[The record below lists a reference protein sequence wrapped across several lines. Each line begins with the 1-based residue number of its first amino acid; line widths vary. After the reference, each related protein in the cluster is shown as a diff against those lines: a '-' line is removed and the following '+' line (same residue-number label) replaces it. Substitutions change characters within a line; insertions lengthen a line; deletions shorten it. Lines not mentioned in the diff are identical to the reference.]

1 MKTLATLLLLSFAIQ
16 ANSQTGSFTAQVG
29 SVGSDAISKDS
40 SAFRD
45 WAISCDV
52 TRGLK
57 QIDIPDSGFV
67 SAGMPVYATGKAD
80 APLVVSL
87 GDGGEAILQ
96 FSAPFHDGSGPD
108 FAVFENGF
116 GTGVDAFLELAFVSV
131 SSDGVNYFEFPSI
144 SEQQDQIQVSTF
156 ENTDAS
162 LFHNLAG
169 KFVANYGTPFDLD
182 EIAGTNL
189 LDKQNVT
196 HVKIFD
202 VVGTIDS
209 IYALYDSDGNVIND
223 PWPTNFD
230 QGGFDLDAVGIIHSN
245 IPLSVRELESKADNL
260 EVKRCIDLI
269 GREMP
274 CNTQQVGWIIVE
286 TEAGYTKR
294 YVQR

>member
-1 MKTLATLLLLSFAIQ
+1 MSFAVH

-29 SVGSDAISKDS
+29 SVGSDAIFKDS

-45 WAISCDV
+45 WAISCEV

-57 QIDIPDSGFV
+57 QINIPDSGV
-67 SAGMPVYATGKAD
+67 ASAGIPVYAAGKAD

-116 GTGVDAFLELAFVSV
+116 GTGVDAFLEFAFVSV
-131 SSDGVNYFEFPSI
+131 SSDGINYFEFPGI

-169 KFVANYGTPFDLD
+169 KFVANYGTPFDLE
-182 EIAGTNL
+182 EIADTNL

-196 HVKIFD
+196 HVKIVD
-202 VVGTIDS
+202 VVGSIDS
-209 IYALYDSDGNVIND
+209 TYALHDSEGGIIND

-245 IPLSVRELESKADNL
+245 IPVSVSELQSRSENL
-260 EVKRCIDLI
+260 EVNRCIDLM
-269 GREMP
+269 GRELP
-274 CNTQQVGWIIVE
+274 CNIQQTGWIIVE

>member
-1 MKTLATLLLLSFAIQ
+1 LKTFITLIFMGLVGHAI
-16 ANSQTGSFTAQVG
+16 SQTGSFSAQVG
-29 SVGSDAISKDS
+29 SPGSDAISKDS

-57 QIDIPDSGFV
+57 QIDLPDSGIV
-67 SAGMPVYATGKAD
+67 SAGMAVYATGKAD

-87 GDGGEAILQ
+87 GDGGEAFLQ
-96 FSAPFHDGSGPD
+96 FSAPFHDGNGPD

-116 GTGVDAFLELAFVSV
+116 GSGVDAFLELAFVSV
-131 SSDGVNYFEFPSI
+131 SSDGINYFEFSSI
-144 SEQQDQIQVSTF
+144 SEQQAQTQVGTF

-169 KFVANYGTPFDLD
+169 KHVANFGTPFDLA
-182 EIAGTNL
+182 EIADTNL

-196 HVKIFD
+196 HIKITD
-202 VVGTIDS
+202 VVGVIDTA
-209 IYALYDSDGNVIND
+209 YAGYDSEGSLIND

-245 IPLSVRELESKADNL
+245 IPVSIGQLRANQKNNEA
-260 EVKRCIDLI
+260 KRCLDLI
-269 GREMP
+269 GREVP
-274 CNTQQVGWIIVE
+274 CSGSGIGWIIVE
-286 TEAGYTKR
+286 TESGYAKR
-294 YVQR
+294 YVER